1 MFSFKRKASI
11 LAVTIALAQ
20 VITVTPVY
28 ATETEGDGT
37 SKITCKHENCNNE
50 AESESAPC
58 DECKNAFFNTNFY
71 ESQSDEQ
78 HAFAVTCACGG
89 EFSGEEPHWDYNNGV
104 CICGYELTSTGG
116 ITCKHES
123 CDNPSESESAPCEEC
138 KNAFFNEE
146 FYESKND
153 EEHSFMVTCV
163 CGDVFSGTEPH
174 WNYNSGECICGYE
187 LKDDDGNSTG
197 GTTDSFVE
205 EPVYENINVEE
216 ERNKAIAQAV
226 EEKIKTEEALPVTA
240 FVSTEAVN
248 ALPAEVKGEAVT
260 DKVFNVSEITT
271 TRGFVA
277 AVDKIVKTNLEDKNV
292 TFYSTTPFAFNVDSL
307 AALFNAN
314 KEFVYMFSHNGHL
327 YKITIPA
334 GAKID
339 LAGEKFAGPLFIG
352 AKLGTSVLVK

>member
-58 DECKNAFFNTNFY
+58 DECKNAFFNANFY
-71 ESQSDEQ
+71 ESESDEQ
-78 HAFAVTCACGG
+78 HSFAVTCACGG

-104 CICGYELTSTGG
+104 CICGYEIEDGG
-116 ITCKHES
+116 SSPGISQGDSSVGESIHENV
-123 CDNPSESESAPCEEC
+123 DVAEE
-138 KNAFFNEE
+138 
-146 FYESKND
+146 
-153 EEHSFMVTCV
+153 TQ
-163 CGDVFSGTEPH
+163 
-174 WNYNSGECICGYE
+174 
-187 LKDDDGNSTG
+187 
-197 GTTDSFVE
+197 
-205 EPVYENINVEE
+205 
-216 ERNKAIAQAV
+216 KAIAKAV
-226 EEKIKTEEALPVTA
+226 EEKVKAEEALPVTA
-240 FVSTEAVN
+240 FVSTEEVN
-248 ALPAEVKGEAVT
+248 ALPAEVKEETTT
-260 DKVFNVSEITT
+260 DTVFNVSKITT

-277 AVDKIVKTNLEDKNV
+277 AVDKIAKANSEDKNV
-292 TFYSTTPFAFNVDSL
+292 TFYTSKPFAFNTDSL

-339 LAGEKFAGPLFIG
+339 LEGEVFARPLFIG
-352 AKLGTSVLVK
+352 AKLGTAVLVK